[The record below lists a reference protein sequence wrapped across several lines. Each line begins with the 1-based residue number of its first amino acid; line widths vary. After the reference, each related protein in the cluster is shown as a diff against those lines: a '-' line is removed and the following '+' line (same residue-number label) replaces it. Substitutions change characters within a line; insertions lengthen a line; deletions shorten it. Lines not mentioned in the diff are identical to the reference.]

1 MEITEMAT
9 ATRTGTR
16 KTVCTVD
23 EAAAAY
29 GGMPELIKAF
39 GLTMAKGRANS
50 VERWQLAGVPRYY
63 HLGLYLGLQHRG
75 CEATAQLFWRQNL
88 GGSSRHPEWDAI
100 GLGMT
105 SGATVSLHDCHHRA
119 IQ

>member
-1 MEITEMAT
+1 MAT
-9 ATRTGTR
+9 AAKSVTR
-16 KTVCTVD
+16 KTVRTID

-50 VERWQLAGVPRYY
+50 VERWQLTGVPRYY

-75 CEATAQLFWRQNL
+75 YEATPQLF
-88 GGSSRHPEWDAI
+88 
-100 GLGMT
+100 
-105 SGATVSLHDCHHRA
+105 GATTWEEVPGIANGKPSA
-119 IQ
+119 SG

>member
-1 MEITEMAT
+1 MITAS
-9 ATRTGTR
+9 ARPLTRPKGDDPLDTSNNRITR
-16 KTVCTVD
+16 KTVRTVD

-50 VERWQLAGVPRYY
+50 VERWQLTGVPRYY

-75 CEATAQLFWRQNL
+75 YEATPQLF
-88 GGSSRHPEWDAI
+88 
-100 GLGMT
+100 
-105 SGATVSLHDCHHRA
+105 GATTWEEVSG
-119 IQ
+119 IG

>member
-1 MEITEMAT
+1 MAT
-9 ATRTGTR
+9 ATKPV
-16 KTVCTVD
+16 KTVSTVD

-63 HLGLYLGLQHRG
+63 NLALYLGLQHRG
-75 CEATAQLFWRQNL
+75 YEATPQLFWRQNV

-105 SGATVSLHDCHHRA
+105 SGATISLHDCHHRV

>member
-1 MEITEMAT
+1 MAT

-50 VERWQLAGVPRYY
+50 VERWQRAGVPRYHY
-63 HLGLYLGLQHRG
+63 LALYLGLQHRG
-75 CEATAQLFWRQNL
+75 YEATPELFGAKSWEEVPGIAN
-88 GGSSRHPEWDAI
+88 GGGQPC
-100 GLGMT
+100 GT
-105 SGATVSLHDCHHRA
+105 N
-119 IQ
+119 Q

>member
-1 MEITEMAT
+1 MERTDMAKAT
-9 ATRTGTR
+9 ARLPR
-16 KTVCTVD
+16 KTSMSENLNRTVRTVD

-29 GGMPELIKAF
+29 GGLPELIKAF

-75 CEATAQLFWRQNL
+75 YEATPQLF
-88 GGSSRHPEWDAI
+88 
-100 GLGMT
+100 
-105 SGATVSLHDCHHRA
+105 GATTWEEVPGIANGKPSA
-119 IQ
+119 SG